1 MKVSALLIK
10 AKKAANA
17 DAVLKLLQ
25 EEFGNAKLL
34 NHLHEA
40 NSEAYMEGDNPF
52 VRFEL
57 NREISDHYITM
68 IRPEIRNGAL
78 SIVVA
83 TNHMLD
89 GFGMSSQRW
98 VTPEGMDDLLE
109 AYPEQTTS
117 QLAKRAAELAII
129 HHRQL
134 IENVGVPMN
143 VALKTAKK
151 CWQIKQRQYF

>member
-1 MKVSALLIK
+1 MKVSTLLNK
-10 AKKAANA
+10 AKKLADA

-25 EEFGNAKLL
+25 DEFGNAKSL

-40 NSEAYMEGDNPF
+40 NSEAYMEDDDGPF

-89 GFGMSSQRW
+89 GLGMSSQSW
-98 VTPEGMDDLLE
+98 EIPEGMDDLLE

-117 QLAKRAAELAII
+117 QLAKRAVELAIM

-143 VALKTAKK
+143 VALKAAKK
-151 CWQIKQRQYF
+151 CW

>member
-1 MKVSALLIK
+1 MKVSTFLKK
-10 AKKAANA
+10 AKKLADA

-25 EEFGNAKLL
+25 DEFGNAKSLD
-34 NHLHEA
+34 HLHEA
-40 NSEAYMEGDNPF
+40 NPEAYMEGDDPF

-57 NREISDHYITM
+57 NREISEHYITM
-68 IRPEIRNGAL
+68 IRPEIRNRAL
-78 SIVVA
+78 SIAVA

-89 GFGMSSQRW
+89 GLGMSSQSW
-98 VTPEGMDDLLE
+98 ETPEGMDDLLE

-117 QLAKRAAELAII
+117 QLAKRAAELAIM

-151 CWQIKQRQYF
+151 CW